1 MRIGS
6 RVEIRVLKL
15 FTSGTIPL
23 SALLLLGMAGCE
35 TAGPQ
40 PQQDELQAL
49 LHDEPLTSLKGSSL
63 SINSTRQTAAP
74 NASAPAGAAAAVAP
88 MAAAVAATAAS
99 VAATAAAVAATAAA
113 VAATAASATAA

>member
-74 NASAPAGAAAAVAP
+74 NAS
-88 MAAAVAATAAS
+88 VAATAAS
-99 VAATAAAVAATAAA
+99 VAATAAAVAATAA
-113 VAATAASATAA
+113 SATAA